1 MITSG
6 QFSEDTLP
14 NPYFGS
20 IEEIERLVE
29 EEVRRE
35 EKEFLPKDNGF
46 QIIPSGN
53 VLQAFKDNQDG
64 DARLFIRLMRNR
76 YCFDHSTERWLKW
89 TGHYWEEDLIGN
101 VLADLDSVA
110 RVYGREA
117 AHQAL
122 LRQEATTSN
131 KKQDAQDAE
140 QLERE
145 LFKRIHDLRTLSRKK
160 DVLYL
165 SARGNDS
172 LAIRGDEWDCNPWL
186 LACRNGV
193 IDLKTGDFNPGR
205 PQDFVKTVSPA
216 EWVGIDR
223 EAPEW
228 EKFLKDIF
236 NGNSEL
242 IEYIQRLLG
251 YSITGSTR
259 EHILPIL
266 YGEGRN
272 GKGTLLETLKYIL
285 GSLASPI
292 PAEML
297 VSEARL
303 RSSAGPSPDI
313 MLLRG
318 RRLVWGSETD
328 EGRRLDI
335 GKVKWLTG
343 SDTLVGRPP
352 HGKHM
357 VEFEPTHTLFLLT
370 NHKPVIPPH
379 EYAMWERIHLI
390 PFDLSYVDEPKKP
403 NERKRDPYLPEKLRE
418 ESSGILAWLIRG
430 CLEWQ
435 RVGLRPPVI
444 VKAATSKYKED
455 EDILGHFLEERTY
468 TEVTARVQA
477 GVLYN
482 KYKEWCVN
490 YGYSPLGGRKF
501 GERMGERFKKRAGA
515 KGNFYEGIALIP
527 DGQIEV
533 FGDSNDYS
541 NLIL

>member
-1 MITSG
+1 MIPTG
-6 QFSEDTLP
+6 QFKEDTLP
-14 NPYFGS
+14 NPYFS
-20 IEEIERLVE
+20 NIEEIERLVE
-29 EEVRRE
+29 EEVQRE
-35 EKEFLPKDNGF
+35 EKEFKREGDRF
-46 QIIPSGN
+46 EAIPSADL
-53 VLQAFKDNQDG
+53 LQALKDNQDG
-64 DARLFIRLMRNR
+64 DARLFIRLMRDR
-76 YCFDHSTERWLKW
+76 YCFDHSIDQWLRW

-101 VLADLDSVA
+101 AVADLDSVA
-110 RVYGREA
+110 RVYGVEA
-117 AHQAL
+117 ARQAI
-122 LRQEATTSN
+122 LRQEAITSQR
-131 KKQDAQDAE
+131 KQDAQDAE

-145 LFKRIHDLRTLSRKK
+145 LFRRIHDLRTLSRKR

-165 SARGNDS
+165 SARGSDS
-172 LAIRGDEWDCNPWL
+172 LGIRGDEWDRDPWL
-186 LACRNGV
+186 LACNNGV
-193 IDLKTGDFNPGR
+193 IDLRTGNFSPGR
-205 PQDFVKTVSPA
+205 PEDFIKTVSPT
-216 EWVGIDR
+216 EWMNIDK

-228 EKFLKDIF
+228 EKFLEGIF
-236 NGNSEL
+236 NGNLEL
-242 IEYIQRLLG
+242 VEYIQRLLG

-285 GSLASPI
+285 GSSASPI

-318 RRLVWGSETD
+318 RRLVWASETD

-379 EYAMWERIHLI
+379 EFAMWERIHLI
-390 PFDLSYVDEPKKP
+390 PFDLSYVDEPKRP
-403 NERKRDPYLPEKLRE
+403 NERKRDPDLPEKLRE

-435 RVGLRPPVI
+435 RVGLNPPVI

-468 TEVTARVQA
+468 TELTARVPA

-482 KYKEWCVN
+482 AYKRWCED

-527 DGQIEV
+527 DGQVEV
-533 FGDSNDYS
+533 FGDSNGYS
-541 NLIL
+541 NLIV